1 MYIHERNAKSLEY
14 SLEILNREPSEIDLT
29 LSRVA
34 GNNEDINSYLK
45 YQSNLNKLDE
55 ISIRSSTSSLSQ
67 INKNISDILES
78 FKIEDVDTNK
88 IAKYVE
94 EKFYKK
100 IDLENLQ
107 SGLKNNEAL
116 IIYTFTWLNA
126 NLDEQKEFLIQTC
139 ISGSEIYTSYKSFQ
153 IRI

>member
-1 MYIHERNAKSLEY
+1 M
-14 SLEILNREPSEIDLT
+14 
-29 LSRVA
+29 
-34 GNNEDINSYLK
+34 
-45 YQSNLNKLDE
+45 NKLDE

-107 SGLKNNEAL
+107 SGLKNDEAL

-126 NLDEQKEFLIQTC
+126 NLDEQKEFLVQTC
-139 ISGSEIYTSYKSFQ
+139 ISRSEIYTSYKELSDNESNLIFDISNILFEDLVLNKGQ
-153 IRI
+153 SKKLPMNIILFLKKDLYVTLLIMIEII

>member
-1 MYIHERNAKSLEY
+1 M
-14 SLEILNREPSEIDLT
+14 
-29 LSRVA
+29 
-34 GNNEDINSYLK
+34 
-45 YQSNLNKLDE
+45 NKLDE

-126 NLDEQKEFLIQTC
+126 NLDLQKEFLVQTC
-139 ISGSEIYTSYKSFQ
+139 ISRSEIYTSYKELSDNESNLIFDISNILFEDLVLNKGQ
-153 IRI
+153 SKKTANEYYSVFEKDLYVTLLIMIEII